1 MDLIYKIYSFTALK
15 LVKEIQKGKG
25 NETDYKISASIQNTS
40 YDQTVQMSRN
50 ITVTLHVIDQTVQ
63 MFKSHTPVQIIDQ
76 TAQMLESNPPVQV
89 VNQTAQMS
97 KSNPVV
103 QVMHQ
108 TVQML
113 ESNSPLQVI
122 NQTAQMFGKQVNRT
136 SY

>member
-1 MDLIYKIYSFTALK
+1 MDLIYKKNSFTALK
-15 LVKEIQKGKG
+15 LIKEIQKGKG

-50 ITVTLHVIDQTVQ
+50 ITLHVTVQ
-63 MFKSHTPVQIIDQ
+63 MFESHTPVQVIDQ
-76 TAQMLESNPPVQV
+76 TAQMLESNPPLQV
-89 VNQTAQMS
+89 VDQTAQMS
-97 KSNPVV
+97 KINPVV
-103 QVMHQ
+103 QVMDQ

-122 NQTAQMFGKQVNRT
+122 NQTAQMFAKQVTST

>member
-1 MDLIYKIYSFTALK
+1 MDLIYKIYSFTAQK
-15 LVKEIQKGKG
+15 LVKEIG

-89 VNQTAQMS
+89 VDQTAQMS

-108 TVQML
+108 TANVR
-113 ESNSPLQVI
+113 
-122 NQTAQMFGKQVNRT
+122 KQFTTT

>member
-15 LVKEIQKGKG
+15 LIKEIQKGKG

-40 YDQTVQMSRN
+40 YDQTVQTSRN
-50 ITVTLHVIDQTVQ
+50 ITLHVTVQ
-63 MFKSHTPVQIIDQ
+63 MFESHTPVQVIDQ

-89 VNQTAQMS
+89 VDQTAQMS
-97 KSNPVV
+97 KINPVV
-103 QVMHQ
+103 QVMDQ

-122 NQTAQMFGKQVNRT
+122 NQTAQMFAKQVTST

>member
-50 ITVTLHVIDQTVQ
+50 ITLHVIDQTVQ
-63 MFKSHTPVQIIDQ
+63 MFESHTPVQVID
-76 TAQMLESNPPVQV
+76 
-89 VNQTAQMS
+89 QTAQMS

-103 QVMHQ
+103 QVMDQ

-122 NQTAQMFGKQVNRT
+122 NQTAQMFGKQVTST

>member
-50 ITVTLHVIDQTVQ
+50 ITLHVIDQTVQ
-63 MFKSHTPVQIIDQ
+63 MFESHTPVQVTDQ
-76 TAQMLESNPPVQV
+76 TASNPPVQV
-89 VNQTAQMS
+89 VDQTAQMS

-103 QVMHQ
+103 QVMDQ

-122 NQTAQMFGKQVNRT
+122 NQAAQMFGKQVTST

>member
-1 MDLIYKIYSFTALK
+1 MDFIYKIYSFTALK

-25 NETDYKISASIQNTS
+25 NETDNKISASIQNTS

-50 ITVTLHVIDQTVQ
+50 ITLHVIDQTVQ
-63 MFKSHTPVQIIDQ
+63 MFESHTPVQVIDQ

-89 VNQTAQMS
+89 VDQTAQMS

-103 QVMHQ
+103 QVMDQ

-122 NQTAQMFGKQVNRT
+122 NQTAQMFGKQVTST

>member
-25 NETDYKISASIQNTS
+25 NETDYKISASIQNAS
-40 YDQTVQMSRN
+40 YDQTVQMSCN
-50 ITVTLHVIDQTVQ
+50 ITLHVTVQ
-63 MFKSHTPVQIIDQ
+63 MFESHTLVQVIDQ

-89 VNQTAQMS
+89 VDQTAQMS
-97 KSNPVV
+97 KINPVV
-103 QVMHQ
+103 QVMDQ

-122 NQTAQMFGKQVNRT
+122 NQTAQMFGKQVTST

>member
-25 NETDYKISASIQNTS
+25 NETDANIQNTS
-40 YDQTVQMSRN
+40 YDQTVQMSHN
-50 ITVTLHVIDQTVQ
+50 ITLHVTVQ
-63 MFKSHTPVQIIDQ
+63 MFESHTPVQVIDQ

-89 VNQTAQMS
+89 VDQTAQIS
-97 KSNPVV
+97 KINPVV
-103 QVMHQ
+103 QVMDQ

-122 NQTAQMFGKQVNRT
+122 NQTAQMFGQQVTST

>member
-1 MDLIYKIYSFTALK
+1 MLLT
-15 LVKEIQKGKG
+15 
-25 NETDYKISASIQNTS
+25 
-40 YDQTVQMSRN
+40 R
-50 ITVTLHVIDQTVQ
+50 LH
-63 MFKSHTPVQIIDQ
+63 KC
-76 TAQMLESNPPVQV
+76 LESNSPVQV
-89 VNQTAQMS
+89 VDQTAQMS

-122 NQTAQMFGKQVNRT
+122 NQTAQMFGKQVTST

>member
-15 LVKEIQKGKG
+15 LVQKGKG

-50 ITVTLHVIDQTVQ
+50 ITLHVIDQTVQ
-63 MFKSHTPVQIIDQ
+63 RFESHTPVQVIDQ

-89 VNQTAQMS
+89 VDQTVQMS
-97 KSNPVV
+97 KSNLVV
-103 QVMHQ
+103 QVMDQ
-108 TVQML
+108 IVQMS

-122 NQTAQMFGKQVNRT
+122 NQTAQMFGKQVTST

>member
-1 MDLIYKIYSFTALK
+1 MDLIYKLYSFTALK

-40 YDQTVQMSRN
+40 YDQTVQMSHN
-50 ITVTLHVIDQTVQ
+50 ITLHVTVQ
-63 MFKSHTPVQIIDQ
+63 MFESHTPVQVIDQ

-89 VNQTAQMS
+89 VDQTAQMS
-97 KSNPVV
+97 KINPVV
-103 QVMHQ
+103 QVMDQ
-108 TVQML
+108 TVQMF

-122 NQTAQMFGKQVNRT
+122 NQTAQMFGQQVTRT